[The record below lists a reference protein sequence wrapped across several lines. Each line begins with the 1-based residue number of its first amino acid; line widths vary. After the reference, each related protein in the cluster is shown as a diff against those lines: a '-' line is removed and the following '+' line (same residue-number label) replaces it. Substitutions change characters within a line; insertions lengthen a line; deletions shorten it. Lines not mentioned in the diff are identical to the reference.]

1 MGTTGMLEAIGA
13 LIIGGIFM
21 VMMFNAYHNV
31 NVAASNITQQISIN
45 AITESVCSML
55 DSLYLSKVGAG
66 VDSSTVAITKA
77 WIRDF
82 KFLGKINPTDP
93 TPSEFYIDQGSY
105 DSDQGGYPLR
115 VKIDGT
121 TVAGPFYM
129 PTQIV
134 FRYFDVQEN
143 EKNWAELL
151 FSSQRDLVRSVRID
165 FELFADPVEFEGQKA
180 EIKQR
185 IIFWKYFKNLYLR
198 ES

>member
-66 VDSSTVAITKA
+66 VDSLTVAITQAKK
-77 WIRDF
+77 RKF

-93 TPSEFYIDQGSY
+93 TPSEIYIY
-105 DSDQGGYPLR
+105 QGGYSSQYGGWPLR
-115 VKIDGT
+115 VKIDGS
-121 TVAGPFYM
+121 VDAGPFYM
-129 PTQIV
+129 SSKIV
-134 FRYFDVQEN
+134 FKYYDVN
-143 EKNWAELL
+143 ESQKTYTDLL
-151 FSSQRDLVRSVRID
+151 DAGVILEVF
-165 FELFADPVEFEGQKA
+165 
-180 EIKQR
+180 
-185 IIFWKYFKNLYLR
+185 
-198 ES
+198 